1 MKLQITITFC
11 RFHTFS
17 VDVLR
22 WIKLSKSQNKTFS
35 GSYLATMALGDF
47 CCFVHLQLSKLSYYF
62 EPRFLFLRSP
72 HSSKLRWLT
81 DTSWSIFVEKC
92 NNFGL
97 AVFQSKRNWIMV
109 YFCIYHI
116 ITVAR
121 VDSSFWPLKNYSIS
135 TYYHFWK
142 IRHKLNGFRSK
153 VIFHEEILCQNHI
166 RNIITL

>member
-1 MKLQITITFC
+1 MLRKLGQRHQTVNMLKRKLKARHQHFLAIFNNWWSFC
-11 RFHTFS
+11 NSFNH
-17 VDVLR
+17 VLR

-62 EPRFLFLRSP
+62 KPRFLFLRSP

-121 VDSSFWPLKNYSIS
+121 IDSSFWPLKNYSIS
-135 TYYHFWK
+135 T
-142 IRHKLNGFRSK
+142 
-153 VIFHEEILCQNHI
+153 
-166 RNIITL
+166 